1 MTVQLDKRGLMSLMR
16 TENERIMDMLLTY
29 NVPDSIED
37 VQYDEYLLNNDKSAA
52 KAKHALGARKATPI
66 DELQDRLNIIKN
78 KMKAKKRPASE
89 RSKKKR
95 EAKKLRKNKEVKKI
109 LVSAAKSIK
118 NEQQKLSN
126 AGNDENADKKDIK
139 KLIPKPVFNEEG
151 KIVFSKFDFAS
162 HPGAKVKKSHQNP
175 REILKKIKQTD
186 KKINELKEKGEVEKA
201 AEIKSEIAWKKAF
214 DKIEGKKV
222 KDDPKLL
229 YKAIKKRKT
238 EKKKSK
244 KEWVERKQ
252 KVESGIE
259 HRQKKRQENINKRI
273 NDKKSTKL
281 KKLSKKGRVIPGF

>member
-1 MTVQLDKRGLMSLMR
+1 MTIQLDKRGLMSLMR

-37 VQYDEYLLNNDKSAA
+37 IQYDDYLLDNDKSAA
-52 KAKHALGARKATPI
+52 KAKNALGIRKAAPI

-89 RSKKKR
+89 RSQKKR

-118 NEQQKLSN
+118 NEHQKLLN
-126 AGNDENADKKDIK
+126 AEDDRNEDKKDIK
-139 KLIPKPVFNEEG
+139 KLVPKPVFNEEG

-175 REILKKIKQTD
+175 REILKKIKETD

-201 AEIKSEIAWKKAF
+201 SEIKNEIAWKKAF

-229 YKAIKKRKT
+229 YKAIKKRKV

-244 KEWVERKQ
+244 KEWVDRKQ

-259 HRQKKRQENINKRI
+259 QRQKKRQENLNKRI
-273 NDKKSTKL
+273 KDKKTKKL